1 MMKIGKHFVDLAIDI
16 TRIFSKGSFT
26 EMIIAENK
34 SQWLKITGRNSSYPW
49 NVATNGVKEM
59 EASWKDI
66 IRALVLGVSSALGG
80 H

>member
-34 SQWLKITGRNSSYPW
+34 SQWLKKITGRNSSYP
-49 NVATNGVKEM
+49 
-59 EASWKDI
+59 
-66 IRALVLGVSSALGG
+66 
-80 H
+80 